1 MKQLWQKF
9 NRSPL
14 PVIFG
19 ILMLV
24 IFCADMIISRKD
36 FSELENRKL
45 AQRPILT
52 WDGLMDLS
60 FSKNYETYINDQFV
74 LRDNWI
80 DMKSRLEFALG
91 KLENNGILYGEDG
104 FLFEKMS
111 VYDKE
116 KVEGNLRFLRTFAEN
131 CPYPVALMMIPNSFE
146 VYQDKLP
153 MGIQLVNESELFH
166 QIYEDFQD
174 VADCIDVT
182 APLMES
188 GREDLYY
195 HTDHHWTS
203 QGAYLA
209 YESLAKHWN
218 LTPVSLTNFSEK
230 QVPDFYGTYFSKSKY
245 FASRPDTITYYDIP
259 NLSVEVT
266 TFDEETKVNQVNTYQ
281 TLYNTSAF
289 DTRDKYAGFL
299 HGNNGKTV
307 IVNQTPSPETKGRS
321 LCIFKDSYANSFVPF
336 LTQNYEE
343 IVVIDIRYF
352 SETVS
357 EFFKE
362 NSFDQVLVMYN
373 FSTFHTENIARISY

>member
-1 MKQLWQKF
+1 MKQLWKKI

-24 IFCADMIISRKD
+24 IFCADMIISRRD

-52 WDGLMDLS
+52 WDGLIDLS

-116 KVEGNLRFLRTFAEN
+116 KVEGNLRFLHTFAEN
-131 CPYPVALMMIPNSFE
+131 SPYPVALMMIPNSFE
-146 VYQDKLP
+146 VYKDKLP
-153 MGIQLVNESELFH
+153 MGIQLVDESELFR
-166 QIYEDFQD
+166 QIYEDFED

-182 APLMES
+182 SPLIES
-188 GREDLYY
+188 GRMDLYY

-218 LTPVSLTNFSEK
+218 LTSVPLTDFSEN

-245 FASRPDTITYYDIP
+245 FASHPDTITYYDIP

-266 TFDEETKVNQVNTYQ
+266 SFDEETKMNQVNIYR
-281 TLYNTSAF
+281 TLYNASAF

-307 IVNQTPSPETKGRS
+307 IINQSPSPEAKGRS

-336 LTQNYEE
+336 LTQNYEK

-362 NSFDQVLVMYN
+362 NTFDQVLVMYN
-373 FSTFHTENIARISY
+373 FSTFNTENIARISY

>member
-203 QGAYLA
+203 QGAY
-209 YESLAKHWN
+209 
-218 LTPVSLTNFSEK
+218 F
-230 QVPDFYGTYFSKSKY
+230 G
-245 FASRPDTITYYDIP
+245 I
-259 NLSVEVT
+259 
-266 TFDEETKVNQVNTYQ
+266 
-281 TLYNTSAF
+281 
-289 DTRDKYAGFL
+289 
-299 HGNNGKTV
+299 
-307 IVNQTPSPETKGRS
+307 
-321 LCIFKDSYANSFVPF
+321 
-336 LTQNYEE
+336 
-343 IVVIDIRYF
+343 
-352 SETVS
+352 
-357 EFFKE
+357 
-362 NSFDQVLVMYN
+362 
-373 FSTFHTENIARISY
+373 